1 MCTHACTYIEHWYVH
16 TAAQTVGFHLYTCDH
31 THANMLSHMHMQKK
45 KNETGMVVHANN
57 PSTRET
63 EAQGYEFMADY
74 GK

>member
-1 MCTHACTYIEHWYVH
+1 MQTCSHTCTC
-16 TAAQTVGFHLYTCDH
+16 
-31 THANMLSHMHMQKK
+31 KK